1 VEYASRCVGLAA
13 FAVSSAV
20 VFSAVV
26 INDPSASSMFSISQS
41 SSSSSLV
48 SCTFLQR
55 PRSVNF
61 KCPSQSNSLHN
72 NTNSTNLHLPHTSLL
87 THCLA
92 SSPCECIPENAPI
105 QSPSPF
111 PQQVRMTK
119 DHFEPLALIG
129 RGAFGEV
136 RLVRKK
142 DRSSQDIYGKF
153 DVCSR
158 PSTFVTCALVA
169 LKSMVKDHMIKK
181 NQVAHVRAERD
192 ILTEAETENPW
203 IVTLYYSFQVTMLAT
218 PRIE

>member
-1 VEYASRCVGLAA
+1 MEKSKEEQHKE
-13 FAVSSAV
+13 AVQRKIDRKRNALDKKYNRRGESGDGQGNNAGQSLEELEAVMSALDLDETEKDRLRLELEE
-20 VFSAVV
+20 AE
-26 INDPSASSMFSISQS
+26 
-41 SSSSSLV
+41 
-48 SCTFLQR
+48 
-55 PRSVNF
+55 
-61 KCPSQSNSLHN
+61 K
-72 NTNSTNLHLPHTSLL
+72 
-87 THCLA
+87 
-92 SSPCECIPENAPI
+92 E
-105 QSPSPF
+105 
-111 PQQVRMTK
+111 QQVRMTK